1 MLYWFGMVLPSS
13 SFCTAGSDGSNIG
26 VLIETMSVNVH
37 QSASDAP
44 IGLIT
49 FRSGLYL
56 TNLLAMMPSNI
67 HQRLQKICLRPTD

>member
-26 VLIETMSVNVH
+26 VLIETMSVK
-37 QSASDAP
+37 SASDAP